1 MKQNK
6 MMTIREFDAL
16 TTHVGLIDRSDRVRL
31 DIKGPDRAKF
41 LHNLTTNEIK
51 RLAVGRG
58 CETFVTSLQGKTIGY
73 MVVLAADDRLI
84 ARADPGG
91 AVLALPHFHKYGVF
105 DDVSIDDR
113 SAATFELHLFGPAAA
128 PLLQRA
134 GGRLPEEPEYS
145 HIVTEIAGSP
155 VRVVRESPAG
165 LPGLTVIGEGSAAR
179 VVKEILLEN
188 ARDLGFVEINAET
201 SEILRI
207 EAGTPMFGKEVT
219 EKNLPQEFGR
229 DDRAISFVK
238 GCYLGQETV
247 ARIDALGHVNQIL
260 KGLLLEPGSRVPG
273 QGSMLEQEGKR
284 VGTVTSAAFS
294 PPRDRVVAL
303 ALIKTSH
310 TAAGTRLVVKSVDGN
325 EAAEAI
331 VTDLPMTDGHFDVR
345 LPNAATRRAM
355 REIDEGEDLTRHD
368 DFDDFRTAMMGD

>member
-1 MKQNK
+1 MKRNK
-6 MMTIREFDAL
+6 MMRTHEFDAA
-16 TTHVGLIDRSDRVRL
+16 TTHAGLIDRSDRVRL

-73 MVVLAADDRLI
+73 MVVLVADDRLI

-91 AVLALPHFHKYGVF
+91 AVLVLPHFHKYGVF

-113 SAATFELHLFGPAAA
+113 GSSTFELHLFGPKAA
-128 PLLQRA
+128 LVVERA
-134 GGRLPEEPEYS
+134 GDRLPEETEYA

-165 LPGLTVIGEGSAAR
+165 LSGLTVIGEWSAAR
-179 VVKEILLEN
+179 AVKESLLEN
-188 ARDLGFVEINAET
+188 GRNLGLVEINAET
-201 SEILRI
+201 FEILRI
-207 EAGTPMFGKEVT
+207 AAGTPMFGKEVT

-229 DDRAISFVK
+229 DNRAISFVK

-260 KGLLLEPGSRVPG
+260 KGLRLDPVTPVPG
-273 QGSMLEQEGKR
+273 HGSTLEQDGKR
-284 VGTVTSAAFS
+284 VGVVTSAVS
-294 PPRDRVVAL
+294 VVAL

-310 TAAGTRLVVKSVDGN
+310 ATAGTRLVVKSVDGN
-325 EAAEAI
+325 EAIEAI
-331 VTDLPMTDGHFDVR
+331 VTDLPMKGV
-345 LPNAATRRAM
+345 
-355 REIDEGEDLTRHD
+355 
-368 DFDDFRTAMMGD
+368 